1 MWNKSKCDVTSGM
14 KGSWRAGLPTL
25 ENLHRSA
32 FPHSSPPVSA
42 LTASVTVATSI
53 FIPVSR
59 QGVVSHQGVVSR
71 QGVVSQDCCRLYR
84 SKVAWAGQADVESL
98 RLNGTSSGERGFCLS
113 RSEVIKNREEGPLMF
128 LLPRHWEGGAS
139 SSLSWS
145 NWVIS

>member
-59 QGVVSHQGVVSR
+59 QGVVS
-71 QGVVSQDCCRLYR
+71 QDCCRLYR

-113 RSEVIKNREEGPLMF
+113 RSEVMKNREEGPLMF